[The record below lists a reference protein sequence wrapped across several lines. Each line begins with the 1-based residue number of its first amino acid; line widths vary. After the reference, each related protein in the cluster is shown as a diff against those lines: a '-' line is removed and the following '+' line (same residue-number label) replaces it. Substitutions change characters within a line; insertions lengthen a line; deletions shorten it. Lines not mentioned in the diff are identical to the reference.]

1 MAEGVGDKVKY
12 RTLPMSVY
20 DSRFTREKDGRMRVE
35 RRSNGDAEREREGF
49 LLSVSGLPTGGI
61 PLRYTSVG
69 PIYRAPSLPPP
80 PWISIRRGVANRG
93 GKMGEEEWLLTV
105 YGPISDCV
113 GPVWFRYRS

>member
-49 LLSVSGLPTGGI
+49 LLSVSGLPTGG
-61 PLRYTSVG
+61 
-69 PIYRAPSLPPP
+69 SLFDIRRLDRSIEPPP
-80 PWISIRRGVANRG
+80 FLPLPGYRSDEVLRT
-93 GKMGEEEWLLTV
+93 GEERWERKS
-105 YGPISDCV
+105 GC
-113 GPVWFRYRS
+113 